1 LSIGIILGQYVIWS
15 KNRKLLQFV
24 IDTLGA
30 PRGIIIIS
38 GADFNSDRPCFI
50 LLRPVWGIIIIVE
63 VLVTANN
70 VVSIIRETNFQ

>member
-38 GADFNSDRPCFI
+38 GADFNSEKTARVSYFCDRY
-50 LLRPVWGIIIIVE
+50 E
-63 VLVTANN
+63 
-70 VVSIIRETNFQ
+70 E